1 MGVIEMAK
9 AYLVA
14 RTVNVTYAWIANVG
28 LSRGLKKGEY
38 WIAPVFNDKARIF
51 TSKASAVAYRDKMN
65 KTLHDSTPNA
75 DGSFTIDI
83 SGFGDFYIFPV
94 EKGQ

>member
-1 MGVIEMAK
+1 MAK

-14 RTVNVTYAWIANVG
+14 RTVEATYTWYARIG
-28 LSRGLKKGEY
+28 GEMKKGTY
-38 WIAPVFNDKARIF
+38 WTAPVFNEKARIF
-51 TSKASAVAYRDKMN
+51 TTKASAVAYRDRMN
-65 KTLHDSTPNA
+65 KELHNPRPNK
-75 DGSFTIDI
+75 DGSFMIDI

>member
-1 MGVIEMAK
+1 MGVIKMAK

-14 RTVNVTYAWIANVG
+14 RTVSVTYAWIANAG

-38 WIAPVFNDKARIF
+38 WTAPVFNEKAKVF
-51 TSKASAVAYRDKMN
+51 TSKASAVAYRDRMN
-65 KTLHDSTPNA
+65 KELHDPKPA
-75 DGSFTIDI
+75 KDGSFTIDI

-94 EKGQ
+94 ERGQ